1 MPRRNLLSLCL
12 VLALALLTGLPLTAT
27 AQDATPAAALTADD
41 LPPIV
46 AGLNNPRGM
55 TWGTDGT
62 LFVAQAG
69 AGGETPGEPPIA
81 LEFMGDRPRAWRALT
96 PAVRATSR
104 RGSPPRWMSTA
115 A

>member
-1 MPRRNLLSLCL
+1 MLRRALLSVWL
-12 VLALALLTGLPLTAT
+12 VVAVVLLACFPFVAQ

-69 AGGETPGEPPIA
+69 AGGETPGEPPISLA
-81 LEFMGDRPRAWRALT
+81 FMGDRPRAWRALT